1 VINQTVGPGN
11 TGDILYFTRVLMFI
25 SFLSLGYTLSRP
37 KPAGNKEPYLLLSN
51 TTEPLAQ
58 ELEWAGLPPWQ
69 RKVSEKAVQSYADA
83 QEKKWHRWNEAM
95 FERSV

>member
-25 SFLSLGYTLSRP
+25 SFLSMGYTLSRP
-37 KPAGNKEPYLLLSN
+37 NPAGNKEQYLLLSN
-51 TTEPLAQ
+51 TTEPLTQ
-58 ELEWAGLPPWQ
+58 EQEWAGLPPWQ
-69 RKVSEKAVQSYADA
+69 RKVSEKAVQSYAEA

>member
-1 VINQTVGPGN
+1 MNQTVGQGN
-11 TGDILYFTRVLMFI
+11 MNDIMYFTRVLMFI
-25 SFLSLGYTLSRP
+25 SFLSMGYTLSRP
-37 KPAGNKEPYLLLSN
+37 KLAGNKEQYLLLSN

-58 ELEWAGLPPWQ
+58 EQEWAGLPPWQ
-69 RKVSEKAVQSYADA
+69 RKVSEKAVQSYAEA